1 MRGGPLF
8 SRPVPRSALAK
19 PRCRQAGA
27 RPCGLALLLLS
38 LGLAPAVGAVGVG
51 EPAPGFELPGLR
63 EQDGAAPQRLS
74 DFRGRVVYVDFWA
87 SWCGP
92 CVISAPL
99 LDDLRRRLVAEGA
112 RFEILAVDVDEDPQN
127 GIDFLLDQPVSY
139 LALSDPAGTVPG
151 LYALRG
157 MPTGYLVDQQGVV
170 RLVHEGFKPADIRLI
185 EAEIR
190 RLLAH

>member
-1 MRGGPLF
+1 MCSGPLPSGSDPG
-8 SRPVPRSALAK
+8 SRLAK
-19 PRCRQAGA
+19 QWSRQAWGGGS
-27 RPCGLALLLLS
+27 RLAVLLLT
-38 LGLAPAVGAVGVG
+38 LGLASGVGAVGVG
-51 EPAPGFELPGLR
+51 EPAPAFELPGLR
-63 EQDGAAPQRLS
+63 EQDGAALRRLS
-74 DFRGRVVYVDFWA
+74 DFRGQVVYVDFWA

-112 RFEILAVDVDEDPQN
+112 AFEILAVDVDEDPAK

-139 LALSDPAGTVPG
+139 LALRDPAGTVPG

-157 MPTGYLVDQQGVV
+157 MPTGYLLDQQGVV

-190 RLLAH
+190 QLLAK